1 MSLQGKT
8 VIITG
13 ASAGLGKATATT
25 FAKKGANVVLAAR
38 RPEKLFEV
46 AKALEVE
53 GAKVLAFPT
62 DVSKFEQVEGLV
74 QKTVETFGGVDVLFN
89 NAAIDYPAPVTDL
102 TPSQW
107 DEIIAVNLS
116 GVFYTCKLVFPIMM
130 KQKEGR
136 IINISS
142 VAGKKG
148 WKNATAYCATKFALT
163 GFTQALN
170 EEGKPHNI
178 CCSVIY
184 PGGMDTEW
192 YSNPVSNPL
201 IDPMTVAE
209 FIATLV
215 TLDPRFVVNEA
226 VVTPLGEMGYP

>member
-1 MSLQGKT
+1 MLLQGKT

-25 FAKKGANVVLAAR
+25 FAKEGANVVMAAR
-38 RPEKLFEV
+38 RPEKLSEA
-46 AKALEVE
+46 AKAVESE
-53 GAKVLAFPT
+53 GAKVLAVPT
-62 DVSKFEQVEGLV
+62 DVSQFEQVEQLV
-74 QKTVETFGGVDVLFN
+74 QRTQEMFGRVDVLIN
-89 NAAIDYPAPVTDL
+89 NAAIDYPAPLTDL

-107 DEIIAVNLS
+107 NEIIAVNLN

-130 KQKEGR
+130 QQQGGR

-178 CCSVIY
+178 CCSVVY

-192 YSNPVSNPL
+192 YSTPVSNPL
-201 IDPMTVAE
+201 IDPVVVAE
-209 FIATLV
+209 FLVAMV
-215 TLDPRFVVNEA
+215 TLDSRFVVNEA
-226 VVTPLGEMGYP
+226 VVTPIGEAGYP

>member
-1 MSLQGKT
+1 MLLQGKT

-13 ASAGLGKATATT
+13 ASAGLGFATAST
-25 FAKKGANVVLAAR
+25 FAKQGANVVLAAR
-38 RPEKLFEV
+38 RAEKLFK
-46 AKALEVE
+46 AAQALENQ
-53 GAKVLAFPT
+53 GAKVLAVPT
-62 DVSKFEQVEGLV
+62 NVGEFEQVEVLV
-74 QKTVETFGGVDVLFN
+74 QRTQETFGGVDVLVN
-89 NAAIDYPAPVTDL
+89 NAALDYPAPLTEL

-116 GVFYTCKLVFPIMM
+116 SVFYTCKLVFPIMI
-130 KQKEGR
+130 QQQGGR

-148 WKNATAYCATKFALT
+148 WKNATAYCATKFGLT

-178 CCSVIY
+178 CCSVVY

-201 IDPMTVAE
+201 IEPEIVAE
-209 FIATLV
+209 FLVTLV

-226 VVTPLGEMGYP
+226 VVTPLGEVGYP